1 MKLDSTNIS
10 QVVVVTH
17 REPIVPGEWPRDPNN
32 PSPPPA
38 IARSYRNS
46 LITNETDLFGW
57 TQEWQNCDKRQIG
70 WGLLC
75 WDILTLIV
83 ILLKLIPDFSFSKII
98 VHRNSNILHSLFL
111 FQNYSS
117 LDFKTQYHLPQKK
130 TIPNLFL
137 RFMFLSFDKLLL
149 PQLTQYTFSSRPIL
163 AFWLTARGHT
173 HDGLLA
179 RWPSADFSS

>member
-17 REPIVPGEWPRDPNN
+17 REPIVPGEWRRDPNN
-32 PSPPPA
+32 PSPSPA

-75 WDILTLIV
+75 TDILTLIV
-83 ILLKLIPDFSFSKII
+83 ILLKLIPDLTPKFHYSSQYVFVPKLLIS
-98 VHRNSNILHSLFL
+98 R
-111 FQNYSS
+111 FQNPVSLSPEKKKQYQISS
-117 LDFKTQYHLPQKK
+117 SVLCSFHLINFYYPSWHNTPFPHGQY
-130 TIPNLFL
+130 
-137 RFMFLSFDKLLL
+137 
-149 PQLTQYTFSSRPIL
+149 
-163 AFWLTARGHT
+163 
-173 HDGLLA
+173 
-179 RWPSADFSS
+179 WPFG